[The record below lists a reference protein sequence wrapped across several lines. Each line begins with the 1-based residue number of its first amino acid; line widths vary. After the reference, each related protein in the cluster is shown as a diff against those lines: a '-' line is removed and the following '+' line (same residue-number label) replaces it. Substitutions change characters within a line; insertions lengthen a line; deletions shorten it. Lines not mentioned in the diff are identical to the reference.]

1 MNTGTP
7 AALDGLLAQLLRR
20 GLPADYAQRA
30 VAELAD
36 HHEDLVDELR
46 AAGDSESR
54 AAAEAARRL
63 GEARTLVKKTAR
75 EYQRRYWCGR
85 RPLVT
90 FLLGPIPLMIL
101 AWLALTLIA
110 FCIIWPLERMG
121 VTANPEVDGIVSP
134 LEYWSTCVAQS
145 MYLLISPAL
154 VLLALAWR
162 AKRAAMGSG
171 WVCLSAGILAVFAS
185 LFWIGFAGG
194 ARTDMPAD
202 QGMLMLGLPMLWHAK
217 EPLYLAQ
224 FLLPLGIAGVLLFR
238 ARQLALRAAQ
248 LAATDQLQG
257 GEYEYA
263 RSA

>member
-1 MNTGTP
+1 MNMGTP

-20 GLPADYAQRA
+20 GLPAEYARRA
-30 VAELAD
+30 VAEMAD
-36 HHEDLVDELR
+36 HHQDLVDELR
-46 AAGDSESR
+46 AAGESESQ
-54 AAAEAARRL
+54 AATEAARRL
-63 GEARTLVKKTAR
+63 GEVRTLVKKTVR

-85 RPLVT
+85 RPLAT
-90 FLLGPIPLMIL
+90 FVFGPIPFMIL

-110 FCIIWPLERMG
+110 CCIIWPLEQMG

-171 WVCLSAGILAVFAS
+171 WGCLSAGILAVFAR

-194 ARTDMPAD
+194 VRTDMPAD

-217 EPLYLAQ
+217 EPLYIAQ
-224 FLLPLGIAGVLLFR
+224 FLLPLGIAGLMTLR
-238 ARQLALRAAQ
+238 MRQLSQRVAR
-248 LAATDQLQG
+248 LAAGDC
-257 GEYEYA
+257 
-263 RSA
+263 